1 MRRATSVFLLIVV
14 ALVAAASAPAAAP
27 KGSRSNPYRIRTV
40 VRPPDGEGWK
50 LRVNRS
56 IPNATRSVLKW
67 NKFNV
72 PPRAGDQFFIINIT
86 LAYSGGGFDIPFA
99 PTRLSAVGR
108 SNITYTVTTDSCGGI
123 PGALHFRSRVR
134 SGRGVTGNICFSV
147 SKADVRG
154 LLLMYESEF
163 SSNRKQVFFR
173 LR

>member
-1 MRRATSVFLLIVV
+1 MRRTTSVFLLIA

-27 KGSRSNPYRIRTV
+27 RGTRANPYRIRTLM
-40 VRPPDGEGWK
+40 RPPDSEGWK
-50 LRVNRS
+50 LRVNKS
-56 IPNATRSVLKW
+56 VPNATRSVLKW
-67 NKFNV
+67 NKFNP

-108 SNITYTVTTDSCGGI
+108 SNITYTATTDSCGGI

-134 SGRGVTGNICFSV
+134 SGRNVTGNICFSV
-147 SKADVRG
+147 SKNDVRG
-154 LLLMYESEF
+154 LLLKYESEF
-163 SSNRKQVFFR
+163 SSNQKQVFFR

>member
-1 MRRATSVFLLIVV
+1 MRRTTSVFLLIA

-27 KGSRSNPYRIRTV
+27 RGTQANPYRIRTL
-40 VRPPDGEGWK
+40 VRPPDSEGWK
-50 LRVNRS
+50 LRVNKS
-56 IPNATRSVLKW
+56 VPNATRSVLKW
-67 NKFNV
+67 NKFNP

-108 SNITYTVTTDSCGGI
+108 SNITYTATTDSCGGI

-134 SGRGVTGNICFSV
+134 SGRNVTGNICFSV
-147 SKADVRG
+147 SKTDARG

-163 SSNRKQVFFR
+163 SSNQKRVFFK

>member
-1 MRRATSVFLLIVV
+1 MRRTTSVFLLIA

-27 KGSRSNPYRIRTV
+27 RGTRANPYRIRTL
-40 VRPPDGEGWK
+40 VRPPDSEGWK
-50 LRVNRS
+50 LRVNKS
-56 IPNATRSVLKW
+56 VPNATRSVLKW
-67 NKFNV
+67 NKFNP

-108 SNITYTVTTDSCGGI
+108 SNITYTATTDSCGGI

-134 SGRGVTGNICFSV
+134 SGRNVTGNICFSV
-147 SKADVRG
+147 SKNDVRG
-154 LLLMYESEF
+154 LLLKYESEF
-163 SSNRKQVFFR
+163 SSNQKQVFFR